1 VAGFRSRQS
10 ELKDL
15 GVTLAFIGNGTPAM
29 AEDFKTS
36 LGLDVP
42 VFTDPS
48 KRTYAKLG
56 FKRGL
61 FSASAP
67 AVILAALRAWKAG
80 FRQTKTMG
88 DPLQQGG
95 VVVVRAGG
103 KPEYGFASETAGD
116 HPPLDVV
123 VSAARRAA
131 QAS

>member
-15 GVTLAFIGNGTPAM
+15 GVTLAFIGNGTPTM

-48 KRTYAKLG
+48 RRTYAQLG

-61 FSASAP
+61 LSATSP
-67 AVILAALRAWKAG
+67 AVYLSAFRAWKAG

-123 VSAARRAA
+123 VDAARRAA
-131 QAS
+131 RAS